1 MEYIRN
7 YAEYAN
13 ELKVAAP
20 GADLIG
26 SWFVAIGNQ
35 VRKQ

>member
-1 MEYIRN
+1 
-7 YAEYAN
+7 
-13 ELKVAAP
+13 LKVAAP

-35 VRKQ
+35 VRKQWVFINDW